1 MSELSKIKDLKPGLD
16 NVTVQVR
23 VLETREPKVVQTRR
37 GPRTISEAIVGD
49 ETARIKLTLWG
60 EKAGSLEEGQAVKIE
75 VAWTTAYR
83 GQVQLNVGSR
93 GNIEEVSG
101 EEVPEAEDVPED
113 IPSAPETPR
122 RSYGY
127 GQRGRGQR
135 RGGWY

>member
-1 MSELSKIKDLKPGLD
+1 MPEPKKVKDLKPGLD

-60 EKAGSLEEGQAVKIE
+60 EKAGSLEEGQAVRIE
-75 VAWTTAYR
+75 GAWTTAYR

-93 GNIEEVSG
+93 GSIEEVSG
-101 EEVPEAEDVPED
+101 KEVPEAEDVPED
-113 IPSAPETPR
+113 IPSAPETR

>member
-60 EKAGSLEEGQAVKIE
+60 EKAGSLEEGQAVRIE
-75 VAWTTAYR
+75 GAWTTAYR

-101 EEVPEAEDVPED
+101 EDVPEAEDVPED
-113 IPSAPETPR
+113 VPSAPETPR
-122 RSYGY
+122 RGY